1 MKMNKVLLVSTLGL
15 ALISVWATP
24 SVRAAEKAKKASDET
39 EEKESPDAGAN
50 FRCEKMRDGT
60 LAKLK
65 EKLVSNCN
73 LNKPFSFS
81 AAETLEVTYTYCC
94 TKN

>member
-1 MKMNKVLLVSTLGL
+1 MKLNKILIVSTLCL
-15 ALISVWATP
+15 TLVSLTATH
-24 SVRAAEKAKKASDET
+24 SVRAADKAKKAAEDT

-60 LAKLK
+60 LTKLK
-65 EKLVSNCN
+65 DKLVTNCN
-73 LNKPFSFS
+73 LNKPFSF
-81 AAETLEVTYTYCC
+81 AASDTLETSYTYCC